1 MTLLRLTR
9 NTGVQMSETKG
20 LEINWLGATGSALG
34 SVTSAVLLSTL
45 GASGTVIG
53 AGLGTLIIGVGG
65 SIYAYYLQRAKSNIE
80 KTADKAKRTRR
91 FSKRPKDQ
99 LADNAPITAQ
109 KDATHAIGAARAQSA
124 KPGLKDVLRDM
135 PWKRVAWWVAGLFV
149 VTMAII
155 LVFELAT
162 GRPVSSYTGGTS
174 PASSGTSF
182 TGVTDPARDD
192 PEWTPDQQHQPGIQ
206 DQSEIPQPTQAPT
219 DGEEDSVVPE
229 NEPTAAPE
237 APRELPQQQPEQ
249 APQQAPQQAPV
260 QEEPAEPVD

>member
-1 MTLLRLTR
+1 
-9 NTGVQMSETKG
+9 MSETKG
-20 LEINWLGATGSALG
+20 PEINWLGATGSALG

-80 KTADKAKRTRR
+80 KTAEKAKRTRR

-99 LADNAPITAQ
+99 LADNAPITAA
-109 KDATHAIGAARAQSA
+109 KDPAETISAKKDSTHAVGAARAQSA

-149 VTMAII
+149 LTMAII

-174 PASSGTSF
+174 PASSGTSI

-192 PEWTPDQQHQPGIQ
+192 PEWTPEQQDQPGIQ
-206 DQSEIPQPTQAPT
+206 NPSEMPQPTQAPT
-219 DGEEDSVVPE
+219 GGDQSDVVPE
-229 NEPTAAPE
+229 EEPTAPVAPE
-237 APRELPQQQPEQ
+237 APRELPEQQPEQ
-249 APQQAPQQAPV
+249 APQQAPQQAPL
-260 QEEPAEPVD
+260 QEEPAELVE